1 MPAFE
6 YVALDASGGEKKGV
20 LEGDNAKQI
29 RQQLRD
35 QKLTP
40 LDVSE
45 GSSKAGTSKTTTR
58 FRGAISSNELAL
70 ITRQIA
76 TLSSSG
82 TPIEEALAAVSKQSE
97 KQKIKSLIL
106 SVRSRVL
113 EGRTLAS
120 ALGEYPKVFPEIFQA
135 TVAAGEQSGHL
146 DSVLERLADY
156 TEDKQ
161 STKAIISKALYYP
174 IGLVC
179 IAFGIVTFLLAFVVP
194 KVVQVFDSMGQ
205 ELPLLTR
212 IMIYLSE
219 FIKEWGLL
227 VFLIAAGLFI
237 LWRRVLRNEA
247 VKMRVHAFMLK
258 VPLLSKII
266 RGSNASQFA
275 RTLSILAAS
284 GVPVLDALGI
294 ASLVL
299 TNRPMRHAAK
309 KAANEVREGSTL
321 SRALERTRYFPP
333 MMLHLI
339 ASGEASGRLETMLEK
354 AATHQEREL
363 NSILAVFLAL
373 LEPMIILIMAGM
385 VMLIVLAILLPIF
398 ELNELV
404 V

>member
-6 YVALDASGGEKKGV
+6 YVAIDPSGTEKKGV
-20 LEGDNAKQI
+20 LEGDNARQI
-29 RQQLRD
+29 RQQLRE

-40 LDVSE
+40 LDVTE
-45 GSSKAGTSKTTTR
+45 GSAKVGKTKTSTK
-58 FRGAISSNELAL
+58 FRGAISSNDLAL

-76 TLSSSG
+76 TLANSG
-82 TPIEEALAAVSKQSE
+82 TPIEEALGAVAKQTE
-97 KQKIKSLIL
+97 KQRIKSLIL
-106 SVRSRVL
+106 SVRGRVL

-179 IAFGIVTFLLAFVVP
+179 IAFGIVTFLLAYVVP

-212 IMIYLSE
+212 IMISLSE
-219 FIKEWGLL
+219 FVKDWGLI
-227 VFLIAAGLFI
+227 VFIAFVALFI
-237 LWRRVLRNEA
+237 LWRRILQNES
-247 VKMRVHAFMLK
+247 VKLRVHAFMLRI
-258 VPLLSKII
+258 PLLSKII

-299 TNRPMRHAAK
+299 TNRPMRVATK
-309 KAANEVREGSTL
+309 KAAGEVREGSSL
-321 SRALERTRYFPP
+321 SRALERTQYFPP

-373 LEPMIILIMAGM
+373 LEPLIILIMAGM

-398 ELNELV
+398 ELNQLV
-404 V
+404 A

>member
-6 YVALDASGGEKKGV
+6 YVALDAGGREQKGV
-20 LEGDNAKQI
+20 LEGDNARQI

-40 LDVSE
+40 MDVTE
-45 GSSKAGTSKTTTR
+45 GSGRATRSKSTGQ

-76 TLSSSG
+76 TLTNSG
-82 TPIEEALAAVSKQSE
+82 TPVEEALAAVAKQAD
-97 KQKIKSLIL
+97 KPKIKSLML
-106 SVRSRVL
+106 SVRGRVL
-113 EGRTLAS
+113 EGKPLAS
-120 ALGEYPKVFPEIFQA
+120 ALSEYPKVFPEIFQA
-135 TVAAGEQSGHL
+135 TVSAGEQSGHL

-161 STKAIISKALYYP
+161 STKQVISKALYYP
-174 IGLVC
+174 MALVF
-179 IAFGIVTFLLAFVVP
+179 IAVGIVTFLLAYVVP
-194 KVVQVFDSMGQ
+194 KVVQVFDSMDQ

-212 IMIYLSE
+212 IMIKLSE
-219 FIKEWGLL
+219 FIQNWGFL
-227 VFLIAAGLFI
+227 VFIVLVAVFFI
-237 LWRRVLRNEA
+237 WRKLLQNENI
-247 VKMRVHAFMLK
+247 KTKVHAF
-258 VPLLSKII
+258 LLRLPFISRII
-266 RGSNASQFA
+266 RGSNASAFA

-294 ASLVL
+294 ASQVL
-299 TNRPMRHAAK
+299 TNRPMRHAVK
-309 KAANEVREGSTL
+309 KAATRVREGAGL
-321 SRALERTRYFPP
+321 SRSLERTGYFPP

-354 AATHQEREL
+354 AAVHQEREL

-373 LEPMIILIMAGM
+373 LEPLIIILMAGV

-398 ELNELV
+398 ELNQLV
-404 V
+404 G

>member
-6 YVALDASGGEKKGV
+6 YIALDPSGSEKKGV
-20 LEGDNAKQI
+20 LEGDNPRQI

-35 QKLTP
+35 LKLTP
-40 LDVSE
+40 LDVTE
-45 GSSKAGTSKTTTR
+45 GSSKANRAKATGT
-58 FRGAISSNELAL
+58 FRGGISSNDLAL
-70 ITRQIA
+70 ITRQVA
-76 TLSSSG
+76 TLASSG
-82 TPIEEALAAVSKQSE
+82 TPLEEALGAVANQSE
-97 KQKIKSLIL
+97 KPKIKSLML
-106 SVRSRVL
+106 SVRGRVL
-113 EGRTLAS
+113 EGKTLAS
-120 ALGEYPKVFPEIFQA
+120 AMSEYPKVFPEIFQA

-161 STKAIISKALYYP
+161 STKQIISKALYYP
-174 IGLVC
+174 IGLVF
-179 IAFGIVTFLLAFVVP
+179 IAVGIVSFLLAYVVP
-194 KVVQVFDSMGQ
+194 KVVQVFDSMDQ

-212 IMIYLSE
+212 IMISLSE
-219 FIKEWGLL
+219 FIQNWGFVVLIVCIVL
-227 VFLIAAGLFI
+227 FL
-237 LWRRVLRNEA
+237 LWRRLMQNEA
-247 VKMRVHAFMLK
+247 FKTRVHAFLLK
-258 VPLLSKII
+258 VPLLSRII

-294 ASLVL
+294 SSQVL
-299 TNRPMRHAAK
+299 TNRPMRHAVK
-309 KAANEVREGSTL
+309 KAATRVREGAGL
-321 SRALERTRYFPP
+321 SRSLERTGYFPP

-373 LEPMIILIMAGM
+373 LEPAIILIMAGM
-385 VMLIVLAILLPIF
+385 VMMIVLAILLPIF

-404 V
+404 G